1 MNEQI
6 IAVQSVSKS
15 FGENSKSLQVL
26 EDLSLN
32 LNIGESVGLVGAS
45 GSGKSTLLHIICGL
59 EQPDAGNIFI
69 KDVNITDL
77 NADERSLFRSKEV
90 GFVYQFHHLLP
101 DLTALENVALPAM
114 LAGLKKE
121 EALEISASLLK
132 QVNLNKKEKNR
143 PNELSGGERQRVVIA
158 KAVAQDPMLF
168 LLDEPTSDL
177 DLRNQVSIMK
187 KIRHIVS
194 DVESGKSA
202 IVAIHDIN
210 MAARFADRVVL
221 LDGGSIKADGT
232 PSEVLTEANIAD
244 VFGVSCDIIP
254 KKYGISS
261 FLQVLV
267 KDEIEK

>member
-101 DLTALENVALPAM
+101 DLSALENVALPAM

-121 EALEISASLLK
+121 EAFEISASLLE
-132 QVNLNKKEKNR
+132 QVNLNHKEKNR
-143 PNELSGGERQRVVIA
+143 PNELSGGERQRIA
-158 KAVAQDPMLF
+158 IARAMSNNPSCLIM
-168 LLDEPTSDL
+168 DEPTGNLDTKNVENFMDL
-177 DLRNQVSIMK
+177 LLEMVSSREIAL
-187 KIRHIVS
+187 IIATHDNNVS
-194 DVESGKSA
+194 S
-202 IVAIHDIN
+202 
-210 MAARFADRVVL
+210 RLDRL
-221 LDGGSIKADGT
+221 LSL
-232 PSEVLTEANIAD
+232 E
-244 VFGVSCDIIP
+244 
-254 KKYGISS
+254 
-261 FLQVLV
+261 
-267 KDEIEK
+267 

>member
-114 LAGLKKE
+114 LAGL
-121 EALEISASLLK
+121 
-132 QVNLNKKEKNR
+132 
-143 PNELSGGERQRVVIA
+143 
-158 KAVAQDPMLF
+158 
-168 LLDEPTSDL
+168 
-177 DLRNQVSIMK
+177 
-187 KIRHIVS
+187 
-194 DVESGKSA
+194 
-202 IVAIHDIN
+202 
-210 MAARFADRVVL
+210 
-221 LDGGSIKADGT
+221 
-232 PSEVLTEANIAD
+232 
-244 VFGVSCDIIP
+244 
-254 KKYGISS
+254 
-261 FLQVLV
+261 
-267 KDEIEK
+267 